1 MKERGEAGGEK
12 GGRSRPKEDS
22 LSVNVSDMLS
32 TTSKSDTRKSVAQE
46 AKVPERKLRGIAA
59 IAKAAPEML
68 PMIERGE
75 LKISDAVRE
84 VRRILAT
91 TQQDLLQA
99 HQQA

>member
-1 MKERGEAGGEK
+1 M
-12 GGRSRPKEDS
+12 
-22 LSVNVSDMLS
+22 
-32 TTSKSDTRKSVAQE
+32 
-46 AKVPERKLRGIAA
+46 VPERKLRGIAA